1 MIIWILP
8 EDIFVFFPENRMK
21 LLLSFFQ
28 EADILCSHPGQ
39 PAGSLMLPV
48 FPLPKKFL
56 ENGSRSEI
64 PAEAQKMKTK
74 SPLALRVPKFLLQ
87 MAKRMHSSTW
97 ETDGC
102 RIISQTVAISGFQL
116 NGKKVIRLSGG
127 IQTGTCVNFN
137 NIFPITGFKEPGTGT
152 TSSEFFE

>member
-8 EDIFVFFPENRMK
+8 ENIFVFFPENRMK

-39 PAGSLMLPV
+39 PAGNLMLPV

-74 SPLALRVPKFLLQ
+74 SPLALRVPKFFLSR
-87 MAKRMHSSTW
+87 AKRMHSSTG
-97 ETDGC
+97 EPDGR
-102 RIISQTVAISGFQL
+102 RITPQPAAISGF
-116 NGKKVIRLSGG
+116 
-127 IQTGTCVNFN
+127 
-137 NIFPITGFKEPGTGT
+137 
-152 TSSEFFE
+152 